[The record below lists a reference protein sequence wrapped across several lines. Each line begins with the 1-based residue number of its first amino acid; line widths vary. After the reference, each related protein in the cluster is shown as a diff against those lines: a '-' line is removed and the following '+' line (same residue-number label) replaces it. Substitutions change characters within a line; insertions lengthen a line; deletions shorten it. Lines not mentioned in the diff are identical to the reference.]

1 MALQFLT
8 CTLTDADQLRA
19 LATRSYTP
27 YYAHLWE
34 EGGLNRYLANT
45 YHAETLA
52 AELSDPNVF
61 YEMALHDGVA
71 VAFSKSVRRCNH
83 ATSMNAAYLERVYV
97 VPEMLGRRVGQ
108 ALIERVIERARR
120 DGRTKVWLQAMVE
133 ASAPLRRYHELGF
146 TVCGST
152 TLVQPSVRADRAA
165 MQILVKDLTDP

>member
-1 MALQFLT
+1 
-8 CTLTDADQLRA
+8 
-19 LATRSYTP
+19 
-27 YYAHLWE
+27 
-34 EGGLNRYLANT
+34 
-45 YHAETLA
+45 
-52 AELSDPNVF
+52 
-61 YEMALHDGVA
+61 
-71 VAFSKSVRRCNH
+71 
-83 ATSMNAAYLERVYV
+83 MNAAYLERVYV